1 MKLVLGIGIT
11 GFSIARFLTKQKIVF
26 KVADSRQQPAM
37 ITDFLVEFPNVEIDL
52 GTWNQSLLEG
62 VDEIFISPGIAQNSP
77 IVRWAQD
84 QAIEITS
91 DIELFSRF
99 VRSPVIGITGTNGK
113 STVTQLLGEMAL
125 ASGKN
130 AAIGGNIGKPALD
143 CLDDDIELYI
153 LELSSYQ
160 LDYTKHLTLF
170 AGVVLNIS
178 PDHLDR
184 YDGFEDY
191 TASKLSLYQYCQHLV
206 INLDEPLIPKKA
218 SAIHFGMDMPKSDQ
232 DFGTVTCHGSC
243 YFLKGDD
250 VLMGVDEMQLIG
262 EHNVANILAALTLGD
277 QIGLEMSAMTQ
288 CIKTFKGLE
297 HRLEWVA
304 HQQGIDFYN
313 DSKSTNALSTVTALK
328 ALITK
333 HENIVLIAGGIAKDE
348 DYSDLFKLI
357 DQDIAGVV
365 LIGQSAADFEHG
377 INRAQVIHADSML
390 EAVNLAKD
398 MINNGIVLLSPGCAS
413 FDMFNNFEHRGQVF
427 KQTVLNDC

>member
-11 GFSIARFLTKQKIVF
+11 GFSIARFLAKQKIAF
-26 KVADSRQQPAM
+26 KVADSRQQPSMFVEFSA
-37 ITDFLVEFPNVEIDL
+37 EFPNSDISL
-52 GTWNQSLLEG
+52 GAWDQSILEG
-62 VDEIFISPGIAQNSP
+62 IDEVFISPGIAQTQP
-77 IVRWAQD
+77 IVVWAREKN
-84 QAIEITS
+84 IPVIS
-91 DIELFSRF
+91 DIELFSRY
-99 VRSPVIGITGTNGK
+99 VNAPVVGITGTNGK

-130 AAIGGNIGKPALD
+130 TAIGGNIGKPALD
-143 CLDDDIELYI
+143 CLDDNIELYV

-170 AGVVLNIS
+170 TGVVLNIS

-184 YDGFEDY
+184 YDSFEDY

-218 SAIHFGMDMPKSDQ
+218 SATHFGMDMPKSNQ

-277 QIGLEMSAMTQ
+277 QIGLDMSAMTQ

-297 HRLEWVA
+297 HRLEWVV

-348 DYSDLFKLI
+348 DYNDLFKLI

-365 LIGQSAADFEHG
+365 LIGQSAADFERG
-377 INRAQVIHADSML
+377 ISQAQVILADSML

-398 MINNGIVLLSPGCAS
+398 MINNGVVLLSPGCAS